1 MKKWLQSFLGDSP
14 GRVFIKLLIFSL
26 IIGALLN
33 FFGWTPFNVFE
44 RLWDMIAHLWRT
56 GFSSA
61 SQLLNVIFV
70 GAAVVVPIFI
80 IIRILNWRK

>member
-1 MKKWLQSFLGDSP
+1 MGRWLQSFLGDTP
-14 GRVFIKLLIFSL
+14 GRVLVKLLIFSL

-44 RLWDMIAHLWRT
+44 RLWATVVNLWRT

-80 IIRILNWRK
+80 LIRILNWRK

>member
-1 MKKWLQSFLGDSP
+1 MGRWLQSFLGDTP
-14 GRVFIKLLIFSL
+14 GRVLVKLLIFSL

-33 FFGWTPFNVFE
+33 FFGWTPVNVFE
-44 RLWDMIAHLWRT
+44 RLWDTLVHLWHS

-61 SQLLNVIFV
+61 SQLFSVIFV

-80 IIRILNWRK
+80 IIRILSLRK